1 MDRLYKPSA
10 IRRDPLIT
18 LAWIISIMGIVG
30 AIYLLSPA
38 LIIEQPSNPSG
49 LFNAV
54 ASVVGIVAL
63 AIAAGSGGII
73 TIYGIVKKRMK
84 WVTAGLLINL
94 SLRVYAFLIGLLV
107 FGLESQWLSSLT
119 MILVVLV
126 VYLALKVPR

>member
-1 MDRLYKPSA
+1 MDRLFKPSA

-63 AIAAGSGGII
+63 ALAAASGGIV
-73 TIYGIVKKRMK
+73 TIYGIVKKRMR
-84 WVTAGLLINL
+84 WVTTGLLINL

>member
-1 MDRLYKPSA
+1 MDRLFKPSA

-30 AIYLLSPA
+30 AVYLLSPA

-54 ASVVGIVAL
+54 ASVAGIVAL
-63 AIAAGSGGII
+63 ALAAASGGII

-84 WVTAGLLINL
+84 WITTGLLINL